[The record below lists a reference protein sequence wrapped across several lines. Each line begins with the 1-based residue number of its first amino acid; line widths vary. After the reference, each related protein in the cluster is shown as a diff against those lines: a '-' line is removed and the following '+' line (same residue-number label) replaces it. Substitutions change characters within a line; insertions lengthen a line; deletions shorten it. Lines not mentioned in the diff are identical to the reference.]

1 MPFFVYIIVYK
12 SEVSIKSWNI
22 GIDSLCFLCIVLY
35 MNVHFQYARFGKNVH
50 FYVRGVKMGVYKKTM
65 QKCVLYL

>member
-1 MPFFVYIIVYK
+1 
-12 SEVSIKSWNI
+12 
-22 GIDSLCFLCIVLY
+22 